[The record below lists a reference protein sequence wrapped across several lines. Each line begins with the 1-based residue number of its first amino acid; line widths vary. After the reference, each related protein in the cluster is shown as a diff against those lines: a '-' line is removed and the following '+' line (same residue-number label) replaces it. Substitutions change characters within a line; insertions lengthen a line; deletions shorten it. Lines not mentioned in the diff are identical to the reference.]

1 MVTPPCPFPGF
12 KTNKPNID
20 ESFRFFLPTERSVI
34 QLLRAVIHKKIPI
47 LRRMQRA
54 DGTKFFVR
62 LKFYDFRVFRTK
74 KRGTNATKFT
84 RLAAAIVAVMPRTM
98 PFAFEKKMLQFIFKS
113 SISINRTTFGYSS
126 PLEALEKIDFSAVRR
141 IAHNK
146 ITTFRTTEASFRDRL
161 RLLLSLLLFLCFAFN
176 AFGLLRLRNGQYT
189 MVLIS
194 FKNGA
199 SIINYLQLFGFGTN
213 ETGAIRSPTIAR
225 LLSLVVPIQH
235 VFSTFQLVI
244 EGEFR
249 VGWDVLY
256 SEKSNANVTI
266 DFPQFSFTVGMARVV
281 HESRQVAT
289 GFSVN
294 HSLAVQSH
302 EMVRSPASC
311 LALRRRRNSSL
322 SISSPTYS
330 MTKSPFLISTL
341 DLSPQ
346 PLPPV
351 LNVYS
356 GGYCRIW
363 KRWFWNISPPSHDLT
378 HSFSVDLAKK
388 QKQL

>member
-47 LRRMQRA
+47 LWRMQRA

-189 MVLIS
+189 MV
-194 FKNGA
+194 
-199 SIINYLQLFGFGTN
+199 
-213 ETGAIRSPTIAR
+213 
-225 LLSLVVPIQH
+225 
-235 VFSTFQLVI
+235 
-244 EGEFR
+244 
-249 VGWDVLY
+249 
-256 SEKSNANVTI
+256 
-266 DFPQFSFTVGMARVV
+266 
-281 HESRQVAT
+281 
-289 GFSVN
+289 
-294 HSLAVQSH
+294 
-302 EMVRSPASC
+302 
-311 LALRRRRNSSL
+311 
-322 SISSPTYS
+322 
-330 MTKSPFLISTL
+330 
-341 DLSPQ
+341 
-346 PLPPV
+346 
-351 LNVYS
+351 
-356 GGYCRIW
+356 
-363 KRWFWNISPPSHDLT
+363 
-378 HSFSVDLAKK
+378 
-388 QKQL
+388 